1 MARARPPWLRMMT
14 GSSMMPAEMA
24 APSLSRRPEEVMW
37 VTTPFLMCSISG
49 SCTLAMELGAIEMSL
64 MPMRAISS
72 STMFIT

>member
-1 MARARPPWLRMMT
+1 
-14 GSSMMPAEMA
+14 
-24 APSLSRRPEEVMW
+24 MW